1 MLKYYKFN
9 KYITFTLCVFLG
21 LASHPLIS
29 QDQSKIDSLRL
40 LLKTSGDSTRFIL
53 LTQLFQ
59 ATNRTNFEEALGYAK
74 AAYSY
79 AESKRDSVAIVKAGR
94 MIAYSLDDL
103 GRNEEAL
110 AVLNRVIRIAQRN
123 QSKYP
128 ELPGIL
134 KFLYNNAGIAYMYIG
149 KYDSSLSYHFKSL
162 EIRETEGDK
171 RGIGTAQNNIGLVY
185 FKLKNHEKALE
196 YYLNSLSIKR
206 ELSDQSDIDK
216 ILNNIGLCYVE
227 LGNSGKAIES
237 FNEALSKCNLNCSA
251 SVVTEANFGLGRA
264 YQRITEFNK
273 SSGYFR
279 ISLESS
285 KKQNDARYSIENFIN
300 LGTNERSL
308 GNLKKSIEFLQE
320 AHALAQSF
328 RYTELQINIF
338 KELSKTYNSV
348 NDFEKAALFQD
359 RYIQLKDSIYSGDLI
374 KNLSSIQTNFEQR
387 ENLKTI
393 RLINEN
399 IKLKDEQLQR
409 QRLQYL
415 FIVLVTILI
424 VLLATVLIWANRK
437 QHRHNAALSE
447 AKRVIEEQNKELT
460 KANEELDHRVQ
471 EKTHDLFLTNESL
484 TQVNEELD
492 NFIYRTSH
500 DIRGP
505 LVTLKGVCN
514 VAMLDVKD
522 ELALDYMHR
531 LDITAGKLNSILTR
545 LLFVN
550 QVNHAEL
557 VPTEIDFNKL
567 IEEVIKK
574 ERTQPLP
581 PNFSIEYDINPS
593 VKLIS
598 DQELVRV
605 ILENLIDNAVKFYN
619 TSDRISPFV
628 KIKIRKS
635 GPKQVSIEVEDNG
648 IGINAGD
655 KDQIFHL
662 FVRASER
669 SETGGIGLYL
679 SKLSTQRLG
688 GEIVLRD
695 TSDKGSTFLVFLPAD
710 LTPILEKRRELEE
723 LRKKD
728 KALRERE
735 AQLARQKKEET
746 QNDPGI
752 SEKQNGLMAS

>member
-1 MLKYYKFN
+1 MPTYLKFN
-9 KYITFTLCVFLG
+9 KYITFALCVLLG
-21 LASHPLIS
+21 FITNPLLS
-29 QDQSKIDSLRL
+29 QDQAKIDSLRL
-40 LLKTSGDSTRFIL
+40 LLKTSRDTSRFTL
-53 LTQLFQ
+53 LTALFQ
-59 ATNRTNFEEALGYAK
+59 ATNQTNFEEALGYAN

-79 AESKRDSVAIVKAGR
+79 AESSSDSVLMVKAGR

-110 AVLNRVIRIAQRN
+110 LILNKVIRIAQRN
-123 QSKYP
+123 QERHP
-128 ELPGIL
+128 ELKVVL
-134 KFLYNNAGIAYMYIG
+134 RYLYNNAGIAYMYIG

-162 EIRETEGDK
+162 EIREAEGDQ
-171 RGIGTAQNNIGLVY
+171 RSIGTAQNNIGLVY

-206 ELSDQSDIDK
+206 ELNDQSDIDLV
-216 ILNNIGLCYVE
+216 LNNVGLCYVS
-227 LGNSGKAIES
+227 LRNSAKAIES
-237 FNEALSKCNLNCSA
+237 FNEALGKCKPNCSPA
-251 SVVTEANFGLGRA
+251 VIIQANFGLGRA
-264 YQRITEFNK
+264 YNSTGDFERA
-273 SSGYFR
+273 SSFFK
-279 ISLESS
+279 ISLEHAE
-285 KKQNDARYSIENFIN
+285 KQNDTRYVIENLNN
-300 LGTNERSL
+300 LGSNERSL
-308 GNLKKSIEFLQE
+308 NNLKKSVEYSLE
-320 AHALAQSF
+320 ANDLAQRF
-328 RYTELQINIF
+328 RYIELQIDIF
-338 KELSKTYNSV
+338 KELSTTYNLIH
-348 NDFEKAALFQD
+348 DFENAALFQN
-359 RYIQLKDSIYSGDLI
+359 RYIKLKDSIYSGDLI
-374 KNLSSIQTNFEQR
+374 KNLASIQTNFEQR

-393 RLINEN
+393 KLINEN

-447 AKRVIEEQNKELT
+447 ANRVIEEQNKELT
-460 KANEELDHRVQ
+460 KTNEELDHRVQ
-471 EKTHDLFLTNESL
+471 EKTRDLFLTNESL
-484 TQVNEELD
+484 TEVNEELD

-522 ELALDYMHR
+522 DLALDYMRR
-531 LDITAGKLNSILTR
+531 LDVTAGKLNSILTR

-550 QVNHAEL
+550 QINHAEL
-557 VPTEIDFNKL
+557 VAVEVNFKTI
-567 IEEVIKK
+567 IEGVINK
-574 ERTQPLP
+574 ERSQPLP
-581 PNFSIEYDINPS
+581 SNFSIEYDVSPS

-598 DQELVRV
+598 DRELVEV
-605 ILENLIDNAVKFYN
+605 ILENLIENAIKFYN

-628 KIKIRKS
+628 KIRIRKS
-635 GPKQVSIEVEDNG
+635 GPKQISIQVEDNG
-648 IGINAGD
+648 IGVSSVD
-655 KDQIFHL
+655 RDQIFHL

-695 TSDKGSTFLVFLPAD
+695 SSERGSTFLVFLPSD

-735 AQLARQKKEET
+735 AQLARQKAEE
-746 QNDPGI
+746 P
-752 SEKQNGLMAS
+752 SEAKSNSENKRA